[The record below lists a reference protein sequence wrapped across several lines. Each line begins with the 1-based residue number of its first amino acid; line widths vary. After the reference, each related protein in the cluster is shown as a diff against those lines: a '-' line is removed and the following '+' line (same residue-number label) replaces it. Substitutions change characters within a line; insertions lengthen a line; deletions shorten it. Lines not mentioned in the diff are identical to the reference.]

1 MLNKHINHVRS
12 ELESKYSNK
21 ENKIEFTHTHS
32 YTCNN
37 RLYHIFD
44 FTDAK
49 GKAKSLIS
57 GGYSDLG
64 LDSDSALCELKFKLG
79 EKMGKGEA
87 SAITHATARI
97 ETELMQRVKAPK
109 KVSAKYDIGTYSSQ
123 IPTINN
129 LLSDVPQGLSKN
141 ALERVEPFVIY
152 MLLPNQIDAVK
163 ALSLFSDI
171 YEEADPELNKTN
183 TKQRD
188 ITFFKKRN
196 STQQHTILSA
206 YLCDYKASYSR
217 PDPSPLNGNLLN
229 NLFPTL
235 NANCEK
241 LLGFMLRSDALYPLN
256 EIKDLVKSFM
266 LVCSQTKKE
275 DIRGIIVND
284 ELLSVQEFVRL
295 GTELLENNHWSENFM
310 TGIYEDHDECD
321 EYDEYDEIVDDNGKP
336 TGKMIYESTFS
347 TTGLSALGFKDI
359 ELESIVKTKKDI
371 NLYNKILNK
380 ISDTFLNSGFIL
392 TKDAP
397 LVVNLKDTLIQLEDQ
412 RGCLYVRDIRKLK

>member
-12 ELESKYSNK
+12 ELESKYSTK
-21 ENKIEFTHTHS
+21 ESKIEFTHTHS

-64 LDSDSALCELKFKLG
+64 LDSDSAVCELKFKLG
-79 EKMGKGEA
+79 ENMGKGEA

-109 KVSAKYDIGTYSSQ
+109 KVSAKYDIATYSSQ
-123 IPTINN
+123 IPTINT
-129 LLSDVPQGLSKN
+129 LLSDVPQGLSKS
-141 ALERVEPFVIY
+141 ALEKVKPFVIV
-152 MLLPNQIDAVK
+152 MVLPNQIDAVK
-163 ALSLFSDI
+163 ALSLFSNI
-171 YEEADPELNKTN
+171 YEKAAPELNKTN
-183 TKQRD
+183 TQHSD
-188 ITFFKKRN
+188 ITFFKMRN
-196 STQQHTILSA
+196 STQQNTILSA
-206 YLCDYKASYSR
+206 YLKDDQASYSR
-217 PDPSPLNGNLLN
+217 ADPSLLN
-229 NLFPTL
+229 RSLQNILFPTH
-235 NANCEK
+235 NTNYEK
-241 LLGFMLRSDALYPLN
+241 QLAFMLRSDALYPLN

-284 ELLSVQEFVRL
+284 ELLSVQKFVRL

-321 EYDEYDEIVDDNGKP
+321 EYDEYDEIVEDNGKP

>member
-12 ELESKYSNK
+12 ELESKYSTK
-21 ENKIEFTHTHS
+21 ENKSEFTHTHS

-64 LDSDSALCELKFKLG
+64 LDSDSAVCELKFKLG
-79 EKMGKGEA
+79 DKIGKREA
-87 SAITHATARI
+87 SAITHATAHI
-97 ETELMQRVKAPK
+97 ETELLRRVKAPN
-109 KVSAKYDIGTYSSQ
+109 KVSAQYDIGTYSSQ
-123 IPTINN
+123 IPTINT
-129 LLSDVPQGLSKN
+129 LLSDVPQGLSIN
-141 ALERVEPFVIY
+141 ALEKAKPFVIA
-152 MLLPNQIDAVK
+152 MVLPTQIDAVK
-163 ALSLFSDI
+163 ALSLFSNI
-171 YEEADPELNKTN
+171 YEKVDHLHNKTTN
-183 TKQRD
+183 LHSGFT
-188 ITFFKKRN
+188 IFKMRN
-196 STQQHTILSA
+196 STQQNTILSA
-206 YLCDYKASYSR
+206 YLIDDQASYSR
-217 PDPSPLNGNLLN
+217 ADPSLLN
-229 NLFPTL
+229 RSLQNILFPTR
-235 NANCEK
+235 NTNCEK

-266 LVCSQTKKE
+266 LVCSQTNKD
-275 DIRGIIVND
+275 DILGIIVND
-284 ELLSVQEFVRL
+284 ELLSVQKFVRL

-310 TGIYEDHDECD
+310 TGIYEDHD

-347 TTGLSALGFKDI
+347 TTGLSALGLKDI
-359 ELESIVKTKKDI
+359 ELETTVKTEEDI
-371 NLYNKILNK
+371 NLYKKMLNK

-392 TKDAP
+392 VKDAP

-412 RGCLYVRDIRKLK
+412 RGFLYVRDIRKLK

>member
-12 ELESKYSNK
+12 ELENK
-21 ENKIEFTHTHS
+21 FSTKESKIEFTHTHS

-64 LDSDSALCELKFKLG
+64 LDSDSAVCELKFKLG
-79 EKMGKGEA
+79 DKIGKREA
-87 SAITHATARI
+87 SAITHATTHI
-97 ETELMQRVKAPK
+97 ETELLQRVKAPN
-109 KVSAKYDIGTYSSQ
+109 KVSAQYDIGTYSSQ
-123 IPTINN
+123 IPTINT

-141 ALERVEPFVIY
+141 ALEKVKPFVIV
-152 MLLPNQIDAVK
+152 MVLPTQIDAVK
-163 ALSLFSDI
+163 ALSLFSNI
-171 YEEADPELNKTN
+171 YEKADPELKKTN
-183 TKQRD
+183 TQHSD
-188 ITFFKKRN
+188 ITFFKMRN
-196 STQQHTILSA
+196 STQQNSILSA
-206 YLCDYKASYSR
+206 YLIDDQASYSR
-217 PDPSPLNGNLLN
+217 ADRSLLN
-229 NLFPTL
+229 RSLQNILFPTRYT
-235 NANCEK
+235 NCEK

-284 ELLSVQEFVRL
+284 ELLSVQKFVRL

-310 TGIYEDHDECD
+310 TGIYEDHDEYD
-321 EYDEYDEIVDDNGKP
+321 EYDEYDEIVEDNGKP
-336 TGKMIYESTFS
+336 TGKMIYESTFC

-359 ELESIVKTKKDI
+359 ELETTVKTEEDI
-371 NLYNKILNK
+371 NLYKKMLNK

-392 TKDAP
+392 VKDAP
-397 LVVNLKDTLIQLEDQ
+397 LVVNLKDTLIQLEDM
-412 RGCLYVRDIRKLK
+412 RGFLYVRDIRKFK

>member
-12 ELESKYSNK
+12 ELESKFSTK
-21 ENKIEFTHTHS
+21 ENKIEFTHKHS

-37 RLYHIFD
+37 RLYYIFD
-44 FTDAK
+44 LTDAK
-49 GKAKSLIS
+49 GKTKSLIS

-64 LDSDSALCELKFKLG
+64 LDSDSAVCELKFKLG
-79 EKMGKGEA
+79 ENMGKGEA

-171 YEEADPELNKTN
+171 YDKADHELNKNNTN
-183 TKQRD
+183 QRG

-295 GTELLENNHWSENFM
+295 GTELLEKNHWPENFM
-310 TGIYEDHDECD
+310 TGIYADHDEC
-321 EYDEYDEIVDDNGKP
+321 DEIVDDNGKP

-359 ELESIVKTKKDI
+359 ELETIVKTKKDI
-371 NLYNKILNK
+371 NLYNKMLNK

-392 TKDAP
+392 AKDAP

>member
-1 MLNKHINHVRS
+1 
-12 ELESKYSNK
+12 
-21 ENKIEFTHTHS
+21 
-32 YTCNN
+32 
-37 RLYHIFD
+37 
-44 FTDAK
+44 
-49 GKAKSLIS
+49 
-57 GGYSDLG
+57 
-64 LDSDSALCELKFKLG
+64 
-79 EKMGKGEA
+79 
-87 SAITHATARI
+87 
-97 ETELMQRVKAPK
+97 MQRVTAPK

-163 ALSLFSDI
+163 ALSLSDI
-171 YEEADPELNKTN
+171 YEKADPELNKTN

-217 PDPSPLNGNLLN
+217 PDPSPFKIGNLLN

-275 DIRGIIVND
+275 DIRGILVND

-295 GTELLENNHWSENFM
+295 GTRAVRKQS
-310 TGIYEDHDECD
+310 
-321 EYDEYDEIVDDNGKP
+321 
-336 TGKMIYESTFS
+336 
-347 TTGLSALGFKDI
+347 
-359 ELESIVKTKKDI
+359 
-371 NLYNKILNK
+371 
-380 ISDTFLNSGFIL
+380 
-392 TKDAP
+392 
-397 LVVNLKDTLIQLEDQ
+397 LV
-412 RGCLYVRDIRKLK
+412 